1 MWLNC
6 VCTRTHL
13 LALIA
18 QVEELNYPECIL
30 TGCPVGTVHG
40 WVGQE
45 VSVVEH
51 SRQYPHSLKP
61 HPHTSTH

>member
-1 MWLNC
+1 MRLNF
-6 VCTRTHL
+6 VLTHTRFLT
-13 LALIA
+13 LIA
-18 QVEELNYPECIL
+18 QVEKINYPECIL

-51 SRQYPHSLKP
+51 SRQYPQS
-61 HPHTSTH
+61 